1 MVDIFSRKITSWEVF
16 LAESAYNSRTVL
28 ERAVLAE
35 RIIDQ
40 PLVLH
45 ADNGSPSVVVK
56 ESVASE
62 VIQATCFSG
71 SATVTWSSRSGLS
84 DTVPIGV
91 QLRVLPLHR
100 AGLASRAA

>member
-1 MVDIFSRKITSWEVF
+1 MIADRRSGRSFSDAVVVSQERQ
-16 LAESAYNSRTVL
+16 LSAVSF
-28 ERAVLAE
+28 
-35 RIIDQ
+35 
-40 PLVLH
+40 
-45 ADNGSPSVVVK
+45 GSPFSTVVVK

-62 VIQATCFSG
+62 IIHATCFSG

-100 AGLASRAA
+100 AGLVSRAA